1 MVADALFAL
10 AGYGVLNAIG
20 ILRGALWEFV
30 AAVGLAFLAGV
41 SFVVTLGIAF
51 LTLGVPFRLPA
62 FVAVSTTTFVA
73 GMALRRDWLHALRS
87 PRLRE
92 FSLRRVPAQAWVA
105 VPTLGAFLFLV
116 EEGVQALRW
125 RPLVEWDAWSI
136 WSRKAEMLFHTG
148 TLPTDFFASSA
159 YAFMHPDY
167 PILIPVFESLQ
178 YRAMGTVNTQAIHW
192 QFFLLL
198 VAFVLAVLYLG
209 LRRGTLLEWLPL
221 AIVVVVV
228 PAVSSQLVTAYADI
242 PAALFLALGAV
253 LLGEWLRTRETAL
266 LALSIVMLAASASTK
281 NEGLM
286 ASVVVLAVA
295 VAATALAR
303 RRSDLRLLA
312 LGAGAFV
319 LAILPW
325 RIWLVAHGVHG
336 DIPVL
341 KGLEPWYL
349 AGRADRVLPS
359 LRSLYAQLIDQT
371 SWLWVIPLG
380 LVVTAF
386 CLAVERMRA
395 IAAFYLASGGADV
408 RGSGLG
414 LLGEPDGPARLLPRH
429 LLLSRRG
436 RARGP
441 RVRGA
446 ACACRPGTRWL
457 RNATAGISTYSRVR
471 RDSRIGCTK
480 RSQVPLAD
488 MWQRSGPGSAPS
500 ATVCWRPA

>member
-295 VAATALAR
+295 VAATALAP
-303 RRSDLRLLA
+303 RRSDLRLVA

-386 CLAVERMRA
+386 CLAVDRMRG
-395 IAAFYLASGGADV
+395 IAAFYLASGVLTFAALVWAYWASPTVPLDFFLATSSYRVVGVLAA
-408 RGSGLG
+408 LAYAA
-414 LLGEPDGPARLLPRH
+414 LLVLAVPEPDG
-429 LLLSRRG
+429 
-436 RARGP
+436 
-441 RVRGA
+441 
-446 ACACRPGTRWL
+446 
-457 RNATAGISTYSRVR
+457 
-471 RDSRIGCTK
+471 
-480 RSQVPLAD
+480 
-488 MWQRSGPGSAPS
+488 
-500 ATVCWRPA
+500 

>member
-1 MVADALFAL
+1 VRVSAGPIAADALFVL

-30 AAVGLAFLAGV
+30 AAAGLAFLTGV

-51 LTLGVPFRLPA
+51 LTFGLPFRLPA
-62 FVAVSTTTFVA
+62 FVAVSGATFVA
-73 GMALRRDWLHALRS
+73 GMMLRRDWLHTLRR
-87 PRLRE
+87 PHLRE
-92 FSLRRVPAQAWVA
+92 VSLRRMPAQAWIA

-148 TLPTDFFASSA
+148 ALPTDFFASSA

-178 YRAMGTVNTQAIHW
+178 YRAMGTINTQAIHW

-198 VAFVLAVLYLG
+198 VAFVLAVFYLG
-209 LRRGTLLEWLPL
+209 LRRATPLEWLPL
-221 AIVVVVV
+221 AIVPAVV

-253 LLGEWLRTRETAL
+253 LLGDWLRTREPAL
-266 LALSIVMLAASASTK
+266 LVLSVVMLAASASTK

-295 VAATALAR
+295 VVGTALAGT
-303 RRSDLRLLA
+303 RSDLRLLA
-312 LGAGAFV
+312 VGAGVFV

-325 RIWLVAHGVHG
+325 RIWLAAHGIHG

-341 KGLEPWYL
+341 KGFEPWYL
-349 AGRADRVLPS
+349 AARADRVLPS
-359 LRSLYAQLIDQT
+359 VRSLYAQLIDQT
-371 SWLWVIPLG
+371 TWLWVIPLG
-380 LVVTAF
+380 LVVAAL
-386 CLAVERMRA
+386 CLAFERTRG
-395 IAAFYLASGGADV
+395 IAAFYLASGVLTFTALVWAYWASPTVPLDFFLATSSYRV
-408 RGSGLG
+408 VAVLAALAYAA
-414 LLGEPDGPARLLPRH
+414 LLVLAVPSPEPD
-429 LLLSRRG
+429 
-436 RARGP
+436 
-441 RVRGA
+441 
-446 ACACRPGTRWL
+446 
-457 RNATAGISTYSRVR
+457 
-471 RDSRIGCTK
+471 D
-480 RSQVPLAD
+480 
-488 MWQRSGPGSAPS
+488 
-500 ATVCWRPA
+500 